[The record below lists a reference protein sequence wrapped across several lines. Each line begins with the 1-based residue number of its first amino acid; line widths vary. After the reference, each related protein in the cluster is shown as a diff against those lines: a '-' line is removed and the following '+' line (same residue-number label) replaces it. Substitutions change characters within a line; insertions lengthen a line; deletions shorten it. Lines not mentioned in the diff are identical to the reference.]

1 MIEYRTARPQDMDEL
16 LDLINMIFSMLRTPH
31 DFAAVLPKVYAGAA
45 RRSEIHEIACED
57 GRLCGVVGLLPFQQI
72 MAGRSLSCGYIG
84 SVSVHPRMRGRG
96 VMRELMNRQIQ
107 KAKEA
112 GMDLVVLGGQRQ
124 RYEYYGFSACGS
136 RTRYVVSRA
145 NARHALADADVYS
158 VSFRPLLPGGEDEAT
173 AFALYEQLP
182 VTGAR
187 TQESIALSLRSYWN
201 NAWAICHEGR
211 MMGYMMSSGDGKC
224 LYELVLEDERQL
236 GAVIRA
242 WIEQKNASPLSIIA
256 TPYDAARS
264 TFLSEISEGCST
276 GTDEMFL
283 CLRPD
288 RVIEAVMRLKRTA
301 MPMEDGEVKLG
312 FGGFGTVRIAV
323 AGEEIAVQRT
333 QEKPDIA
340 LDDRQAHEFIFGHD
354 RAQWHQADIRMPR
367 GWFPLPLH
375 VMEADR
381 F

>member
-1 MIEYRTARPQDMDEL
+1 MIEYRTAKPQDMDEL
-16 LDLINMIFSMLRTPH
+16 IDLINMIFSMLRTPH
-31 DFAAVLPKVYAGAA
+31 DFTVVLPKVYAGAV

-57 GRLCGVVGLLPFQQI
+57 GRLCGVVGLLPFRQE
-72 MAGRSLSCGYIG
+72 MAGRSLSCGYVG

-112 GMDLVVLGGQRQ
+112 GMDMVVLGGQRQ

-136 RTRYVVSRA
+136 RMRYAISRA
-145 NARHALADADVYS
+145 NVRHTLADADMCS
-158 VSFRPLLPGGEDEAT
+158 VSFRPLLPGGEDEAK
-173 AFALYEQLP
+173 AWALYEKQP
-182 VTGAR
+182 ITGAR
-187 TQESIALSLRSYWN
+187 TKENIVLALRSYWSD
-201 NAWAICHEGR
+201 AYSICRDGR
-211 MMGYMMSSGDGKC
+211 MMGYMMTTGDGKC
-224 LYELVLEDERQL
+224 IYELVLEDEREL
-236 GAVIRA
+236 GAVIGA
-242 WIEQKNASPLSIIA
+242 WIEQKNASPLTIVA
-256 TPYDAARS
+256 TPYDTARNV
-264 TFLSEISEGCST
+264 FLSGISEGCST

-312 FGGFGTVRIAV
+312 FGSFGTIRIAV
-323 AGEEIAVQRT
+323 SGGEIDVQRT
-333 QEKPDIA
+333 QEAPDLA
-340 LDDRQAHEFIFGHD
+340 LDDRQAHAFTFGHD
-354 RAQWHQADIRMPR
+354 RTLWHQADIRMPR